1 MCHHRTPRRTEDQV
15 QALETLARLDTSH
28 AQSSTIEGVVER
40 IVFASDGGGFT
51 VLRLREND
59 KPELTSVVGAFPS
72 VTVGEMLRLDGHWV
86 LDRRFGKQFQ
96 AESYESVMPAT
107 VAGIERYL
115 GSGLIKGIGPVIA
128 ERLVARFGADALRVI
143 DTTPARLRE
152 VEGIGPK
159 RTKMI
164 TQAWV
169 EQKEIRNVM
178 LFLQSHGVGPA
189 HATKIFKKYGHA
201 ALAVLRENPYRLAED
216 VFGIGFRTADK
227 IAQSIGVP
235 PDSPVRAESGVLY
248 VLNRFREEGHVFYPR
263 KPTIAET
270 ANTLEIPPE
279 LAESALNRLKDS
291 GKIVLYEMGNGEVS
305 VYLKTLHACESGTAN
320 ALKTLVRVPAKH
332 VEIDVPKAIKW
343 VEQRDGIELSPEQK
357 DAIRQSVG
365 ARVLVITGGPGTG
378 KTTLVKS
385 IVDIYEKKRLRLCLC
400 APTGRA
406 AKRMSEATGRDSKT
420 IHRLLEYSPKYG
432 AFIRDE
438 THPLDA
444 DIVVVDEMS
453 MVDIVLMYSLLRAVP
468 PNGSLVLVGDVDQ
481 LPSVGPGSVLR
492 EIIQSGVF
500 SVVRLETIFRQAARS
515 MIVVNA
521 HKINRGEFPLLK
533 PAGTEQDFYF
543 VEKDEPEEVCR
554 TVVEMAARRIPAKFG
569 LDPVNDVQ
577 VLSPM
582 HKGPVGVARL
592 NDELQRLLNPGE
604 SGVIRAGH
612 MFRNGDKVMQIRNN
626 YDKEVF
632 NGDVG
637 IISEVNRIE
646 QSVSVAFEGRNV
658 AYDFSELDEI
668 VSAYAVSVHKSQ
680 GTEFPAVVV
689 PLSTQHYVLLQRN
702 LLYTAVTRA
711 TKLVVLVGS
720 RKALSIAIRNDKI
733 ARRYT
738 NLAERLRA
746 G

>member
-1 MCHHRTPRRTEDQV
+1 VCHNLPPSRAGDRTQGPGTP
-15 QALETLARLDTSH
+15 ARLSISP
-28 AQSSTIEGVVER
+28 AECSTIEGVVER
-40 IVFASDGGGFT
+40 IVFASESSGFT
-51 VLRLREND
+51 VLRVRESD
-59 KPELTSVVGAFPS
+59 KPDLTSVVGSFPA
-72 VTVGEMLRLDGHWV
+72 VTVGEMLRLNGRWV
-86 LDRRFGKQFQ
+86 LDRRFGKQFR

-115 GSGLIKGIGPVIA
+115 GSGLIRGIGPVIA
-128 ERLVARFGADALRVI
+128 ERLVARFGPDTLRVI
-143 DTTPARLRE
+143 DTAPARLRK

-159 RTKMI
+159 RTEMI
-164 TQAWV
+164 TRAWV

-178 LFLQSHGVGPA
+178 LFLQSHNVGTA
-189 HATKIFKKYGHA
+189 HATKIFKKYGHE
-201 ALAVLRENPYRLAED
+201 ALSVLRDNPYRLAED
-216 VFGIGFRTADK
+216 IIGIGFRTADR

-235 PDSPVRAESGVLY
+235 ADSPVRAESGVLY
-248 VLNRFREEGHVFYPR
+248 VLNRLREEGHVFYPR
-263 KPTIAET
+263 NETIAET
-270 ANTLEIPPE
+270 ASTLEIPSE
-279 LAESALNRLKDS
+279 LAESALDRLKDS
-291 GKIVLYEMGNGEVS
+291 GKIVLYERGNGEIA
-305 VYLKTLHACESGTAN
+305 VYLKTLHASETGAAN
-320 ALKTLVRVPAKH
+320 ALKTLMRVPAKR
-332 VEIDVPKAIKW
+332 VKIDVERAVQW
-343 VEQRDGIELSPEQK
+343 VEQRNSIELSPEQK
-357 DAIRQSVG
+357 DAIRESAG

-406 AKRMSEATGRDSKT
+406 AKRLSEATGRDAKT

-438 THPLDA
+438 THPLEA

-453 MVDIVLMYSLLRAVP
+453 MVDIVLMHNLLRAVP

-515 MIVVNA
+515 MIVMNA

-533 PAGTEQDFYF
+533 PAAKEQDFYF
-543 VEKDEPEEVCR
+543 VEKNEPEDVCR

-569 LDPVNDVQ
+569 LDPVQDVQ

-592 NDELQRLLNPGE
+592 NDELQKLLNPGE
-604 SGVIRAGH
+604 SGVVRAGH
-612 MFRNGDKVMQIRNN
+612 MFRTGDKVMQIRNN

-637 IISEVNRIE
+637 RISDVNRIE
-646 QSVSVAFEGRNV
+646 QRVSVTFEGIDV
-658 AYDFSELDEI
+658 AYDFSELDEL
-668 VSAYAVSVHKSQ
+668 VPAYAVSVHKSQ

-711 TKLVVLVGS
+711 TKLAVLVGS
-720 RKALSIAIRNDKI
+720 KKALSIAIRNDKI

-746 G
+746 

>member
-1 MCHHRTPRRTEDQV
+1 M
-15 QALETLARLDTSH
+15 
-28 AQSSTIEGVVER
+28 
-40 IVFASDGGGFT
+40 
-51 VLRLREND
+51 LRLREND
-59 KPELTSVVGAFPS
+59 KSELTSVVGSFPS
-72 VTVGEMLRLDGHWV
+72 VTVGEMLQLDGRWV
-86 LDRRFGKQFQ
+86 VDRRFGKQFR
-96 AESYESVMPAT
+96 ADSYESVMPAT

-115 GSGLIKGIGPVIA
+115 GSGLIRGIGPVIA
-128 ERLVARFGADALRVI
+128 ERLVARFGADTLRVI
-143 DTTPARLRE
+143 DTAPARLRK

-159 RTKMI
+159 RTEMI
-164 TQAWV
+164 TRAWV

-178 LFLQSHGVGPA
+178 IFLQSHDVRTA
-189 HATKIFKKYGHA
+189 CATKIFRKYGPSS
-201 ALAVLRENPYRLAED
+201 LAVLRDNPYRLAED

-227 IAQSIGVP
+227 IAQSLGVP
-235 PDSPVRAESGVLY
+235 PDSAVRAEAGCLY

-263 KPTIAET
+263 RETVAE
-270 ANTLEIPPE
+270 AGNTLEVPAE
-279 LAESALNRLKDS
+279 VVESALDRLKDS
-291 GKIVLYEMGNGEVS
+291 GKIVLYEKEKGQIA
-305 VYLKTLHACESGTAN
+305 VYLKTLHACETGAAN
-320 ALKTLVRVPAKH
+320 ALKTLMRVPAKA
-332 VEIDVPKAIKW
+332 VEIDVERAIQW
-343 VEQRDGIELSPEQK
+343 VEQRNGIELSPEQR
-357 DAIRQSVG
+357 DAIRKSAG

-385 IVDIYEKKRLRLCLC
+385 IVDIYEKKQLKLCLC

-406 AKRMSEATGRDSKT
+406 AKRLSEATGHDART

-438 THPLDA
+438 THPLEA

-453 MVDIVLMYSLLRAVP
+453 MVDIVLMHNLLRAVP

-492 EIIQSGVF
+492 EIIRSGVF

-521 HKINRGEFPLLK
+521 HRINRGELPLVK

-543 VEKDEPEEVCR
+543 VEKDVPEEVCR

-612 MFRNGDKVMQIRNN
+612 MFRAGDKVMQIRNN

-637 IISEVNRIE
+637 RISELNQIE
-646 QSVSVAFEGRNV
+646 QTVSVAFEGRNV

-668 VSAYAVSVHKSQ
+668 VPAYAVSVHKSQ

-711 TKLVVLVGS
+711 TKLAVLVGS
-720 RKALSIAIRNDKI
+720 KKALSIAIRNDKI

-746 G
+746 GVG

>member
-1 MCHHRTPRRTEDQV
+1 MCDHWTPRGVEDRV
-15 QALETLARLDTSH
+15 RDPAKPERRGTPTG
-28 AQSSTIEGVVER
+28 QSSTIEGVVER
-40 IVFASDGGGFT
+40 IVFASASGGFT
-51 VLRLREND
+51 VLRVRESD
-59 KPELTSVVGAFPS
+59 KPDSTSVVGSFPS
-72 VTVGEMLRLDGHWV
+72 VTVGEMLRLNGRWV
-86 LDRRFGKQFQ
+86 LDRRFGKQFR

-115 GSGLIKGIGPVIA
+115 GSGLIRGIGPVIA
-128 ERLVARFGADALRVI
+128 ERLVARFGADTLRVI
-143 DTTPARLRE
+143 DTAPTRLRE
-152 VEGIGPK
+152 VDGIGPK
-159 RTKMI
+159 RTEMI
-164 TQAWV
+164 TRAWV
-169 EQKEIRNVM
+169 QQKEIRNVM
-178 LFLQSHGVGPA
+178 LFLQSHEVGPA
-189 HATKIFKKYGHA
+189 HATKIFKKYGHE

-216 VFGIGFRTADK
+216 IPGIGFRTADR

-248 VLNRFREEGHVFYPR
+248 VLNRLREEGHVFCPR
-263 KPTIAET
+263 NETIAET
-270 ANTLEIPPE
+270 ANTLGIPSE
-279 LAESALNRLKDS
+279 LAESALDRLRDS
-291 GKIVLYEMGNGEVS
+291 GKIVLYEMGSGEVA
-305 VYLKTLHACESGTAN
+305 VYLKMLHACESGTAN
-320 ALKTLVRVPAKH
+320 SLKTLMRVPGKR
-332 VEIDVPKAIKW
+332 VKIDVERAVQW
-343 VEQRDGIELSPEQK
+343 VEQRNRIELSPEQK
-357 DAIRQSVG
+357 EAIHQSVG
-365 ARVLVITGGPGTG
+365 ARVLVVTGGPGTG
-378 KTTLVKS
+378 KTTLVRS

-406 AKRMSEATGRDSKT
+406 AKRMSEATGREAKT

-438 THPLDA
+438 THPLET

-453 MVDIVLMYSLLRAVP
+453 MVDIVLMFNLLRAVP

-492 EIIQSGVF
+492 EIIQSGIF
-500 SVVRLETIFRQAARS
+500 PVVKLETIFRQAARS
-515 MIVVNA
+515 MIVMNA

-543 VEKDEPEEVCR
+543 VEKDEPEDVCR

-569 LDPVNDVQ
+569 LDPVDDVQ

-592 NDELQRLLNPGE
+592 NDELQKLLNPGE
-604 SGVIRAGH
+604 GGVVRAGH
-612 MFRNGDKVMQIRNN
+612 VFRTGDKVMQIRNN

-637 IISEVNRIE
+637 RISDVNRIE
-646 QSVSVAFEGRNV
+646 QRVSVTFDGRDV

-668 VSAYAVSVHKSQ
+668 VPAYAVSVHKSQ

-689 PLSTQHYVLLQRN
+689 PLSTQHYMLLQRN

-720 RKALSIAIRNDKI
+720 KKALSIAIRNDKI

-738 NLAERLRA
+738 NLAERLRV
-746 G
+746 